1 MTDTTPHRATAKQWA
16 DAEYY
21 GHPLREPQPC
31 SEYAC
36 ILELRARVEALEG
49 SYETM
54 RLAALEWG
62 KDVDK
67 LMRWSDQHLHR
78 IMALE
83 AGATCP
89 HIVSSDEGTSYC
101 GLAEQQAAAAPPE
114 PAPAGSLGG
123 PLPPGVTWWG
133 GRKGVEQFTEPAPAE
148 QRADAKESS
157 ASELAPGEQQSDHW
171 FPHVRKMPPAGS
183 LVEKVH
189 VAMANTLFPQGTDEA
204 RAAIRAV
211 EEWMREHHADG
222 DPVAATALEQ
232 EAER

>member
-1 MTDTTPHRATAKQWA
+1 MTDTTPHRATAKQWDRLQRRRLESDHVSA
-16 DAEYY
+16 
-21 GHPLREPQPC
+21 
-31 SEYAC
+31 
-36 ILELRARVEALEG
+36 IIELRARVEALETMR
-49 SYETM
+49 ETM
-54 RLAALEWG
+54 RLAVLEWG

-211 EEWMREHHADG
+211 AEWMREHHADG